1 MSAFT
6 KGMEEGATE
15 AKGVMEQVNKVGDN
29 LTGVMN
35 EMGAD
40 AAVQGEKAKAR
51 WGAATGKIMA
61 LQAAAKGKN
70 AEIWDKNN
78 KRYLDFVG
86 GYAVLNTGHLN
97 PRVVQRV
104 KKQLNDYS
112 HSCFAFAPHEN
123 AVQLCEEINKR
134 YPIKEKTKTFL
145 VNSGAEAVEN
155 AIKIARYATG
165 KEKIIA
171 FKGGFHGRTYLA
183 MGLTGKEMPYKEGF
197 GPFPKFISHVDY
209 PYHYR
214 NISDEQVIK
223 QVENTLSKKLNPKDV
238 AAIVIEIQLGEGGYI
253 PATEKFLKELRKI
266 TKKHNILLIFDEVQT
281 GFGRTGEM
289 FGANKINVE
298 PDMVTLAKGIGGGFP
313 LAAVVGRAEIMDSVH
328 DAGIGS
334 TFGASPISCAAAL
347 GVIDVF
353 DKDNLLE
360 KVNKQKVIMEKSLEN
375 MKENFE
381 FIGDVRGYGI
391 MKGVEIVDN
400 KNNKKPS
407 KELATKIINNSKKNG
422 LLLVSC
428 GKEGNVIRFMGP
440 LTTPLKQIKEAMEM
454 FNQALEKI

>member
-1 MSAFT
+1 MSIYPISVT
-6 KGMEEGATE
+6 VKSMPGQNMTTI
-15 AKGVMEQVNKVGDN
+15 KRNVP
-29 LTGVMN
+29 
-35 EMGAD
+35 
-40 AAVQGEKAKAR
+40 AA
-51 WGAATGKIMA
+51 WYPTMDSFI
-61 LQAAAKGKN
+61 AKGKN

-78 KRYLDFVG
+78 NRYLDFVG

-97 PRVVQRV
+97 PRVIQRV
-104 KKQLNDYS
+104 KKQLKDYS

-123 AVQLCEEINKR
+123 AVELCEEINKR
-134 YPIKEKTKTFL
+134 YPINKKTKTFL

-183 MGLTGKEMPYKEGF
+183 MGLTGKEKPYKEGF
-197 GPFPKFISHVDY
+197 GPFPKFITHVDY

-214 NISDEQVIK
+214 DISDEKVLK
-223 QVENTLSKKLNPKDV
+223 QIENTLLKKIDPNNV

-253 PATEKFLKELRKI
+253 PATENFLKQL
-266 TKKHNILLIFDEVQT
+266 KKVAKQHNILLIFDEVQT

-289 FGANKINVE
+289 FGADKINVE

-313 LAAVVGRAEIMDSVH
+313 LAAVVGKAEIMDSVH

-347 GVIDVF
+347 GVLDVF
-353 DKDNLLE
+353 DKDSLLE
-360 KVNKQKVIMEKSLEN
+360 KVNKQTKIMDKSLGN
-375 MKENFE
+375 IKENFD
-381 FIGDVRGYGI
+381 FVGDVRGYGI
-391 MKGVEIVDN
+391 MKGVEIVESKDN
-400 KNNKKPS
+400 KIPS
-407 KELATKIINNSKKNG
+407 KDLAMRIINNSKKNG
-422 LLLVSC
+422 LLLVNC

-440 LTTPLKQIKEAMEM
+440 LTTPLTQIREAMEM
-454 FNQALEKI
+454 FNQALEKV

>member
-1 MSAFT
+1 MT
-6 KGMEEGATE
+6 TIKRN
-15 AKGVMEQVNKVGDN
+15 VP
-29 LTGVMN
+29 
-35 EMGAD
+35 
-40 AAVQGEKAKAR
+40 AA
-51 WGAATGKIMA
+51 WYPTMDSFI
-61 LQAAAKGKN
+61 AKGKN

-78 KRYLDFVG
+78 NRYLDFVG

-97 PRVVQRV
+97 PRVIQRV

-123 AVQLCEEINKR
+123 AVELCEEINKR
-134 YPIKEKTKTFL
+134 YPINKKTKTFL

-183 MGLTGKEMPYKEGF
+183 MGLTGKEKPYKEGF
-197 GPFPKFISHVDY
+197 GPFPKFITHVDY

-214 NISDEQVIK
+214 DISDEKVLK
-223 QVENTLSKKLNPKDV
+223 QIENTLLKKIDPNNV

-253 PATEKFLKELRKI
+253 PATENFLKQLKKI
-266 TKKHNILLIFDEVQT
+266 AEQNNILLIFDEVQT

-289 FGANKINVE
+289 FGSDKINVE

-313 LAAVVGRAEIMDSVH
+313 LAAVVGKAEIMDSVH

-347 GVIDVF
+347 GVLDVF

-360 KVNKQKVIMEKSLEN
+360 KVNKQTKIMDKSLGN
-375 MKENFE
+375 IKENFD
-381 FIGDVRGYGI
+381 FVGDVRGYGI
-391 MKGVEIVDN
+391 MKGVEIVENKDN
-400 KNNKKPS
+400 KIPS
-407 KELATKIINNSKKNG
+407 KDLAMRIINNSKKNG
-422 LLLVSC
+422 LLLVNC
-428 GKEGNVIRFMGP
+428 GKDGNVIRFMGP
-440 LTTPLKQIKEAMEM
+440 LTTPLTQIREAMEM
-454 FNQALEKI
+454 FNQALEKV

>member
-1 MSAFT
+1 MT
-6 KGMEEGATE
+6 TIKRN
-15 AKGVMEQVNKVGDN
+15 VP
-29 LTGVMN
+29 
-35 EMGAD
+35 
-40 AAVQGEKAKAR
+40 AA
-51 WGAATGKIMA
+51 WYPTMDSFI
-61 LQAAAKGKN
+61 AKGKN

-78 KRYLDFVG
+78 NRYLDFVG

-97 PRVVQRV
+97 PRVIQRV
-104 KKQLNDYS
+104 KKQLKDYS

-123 AVQLCEEINKR
+123 AVELCEEINKR
-134 YPIKEKTKTFL
+134 YPINKKTKTFL

-183 MGLTGKEMPYKEGF
+183 MGLTGKEKPYKEGF
-197 GPFPKFISHVDY
+197 GPFPKFITHVDY

-214 NISDEQVIK
+214 DISDEKVLK
-223 QVENTLSKKLNPKDV
+223 QIENTLLKKIDPNNV

-253 PATEKFLKELRKI
+253 PATENFLKQLKKI
-266 TKKHNILLIFDEVQT
+266 AEQNNILLIFDEVQT

-289 FGANKINVE
+289 FGSDKINVE

-313 LAAVVGRAEIMDSVH
+313 LAAVVGKAEIMDSVH

-347 GVIDVF
+347 GVLDVF
-353 DKDNLLE
+353 DKDSLLE
-360 KVNKQKVIMEKSLEN
+360 KVNKQTKIMDKSLGN
-375 MKENFE
+375 IKENFD
-381 FIGDVRGYGI
+381 FVGDVRGYGI
-391 MKGVEIVDN
+391 MKGVEIVENKDN
-400 KNNKKPS
+400 KIPS
-407 KELATKIINNSKKNG
+407 KDLAMRIINNSKKNG
-422 LLLVSC
+422 LLLVNC

-440 LTTPLKQIKEAMEM
+440 LTTPLTQIREAMEM
-454 FNQALEKI
+454 FNQALEKV

>member
-1 MSAFT
+1 MT
-6 KGMEEGATE
+6 TIKRN
-15 AKGVMEQVNKVGDN
+15 VP
-29 LTGVMN
+29 
-35 EMGAD
+35 
-40 AAVQGEKAKAR
+40 AA
-51 WGAATGKIMA
+51 WYPTMDSFI
-61 LQAAAKGKN
+61 AKGKN

-78 KRYLDFVG
+78 NRYLDFVG

-97 PRVVQRV
+97 PRVIQRV
-104 KKQLNDYS
+104 KKQLKDYS

-123 AVQLCEEINKR
+123 AVELCEEINKR
-134 YPIKEKTKTFL
+134 YPINKKTKTFL

-183 MGLTGKEMPYKEGF
+183 MGLTGKEKPYKEGF
-197 GPFPKFISHVDY
+197 GPFPKFITHVDY

-214 NISDEQVIK
+214 DISDEKVLK
-223 QVENTLSKKLNPKDV
+223 QIENTLLKKIDPNNV

-253 PATEKFLKELRKI
+253 PATENFLKQLKKI
-266 TKKHNILLIFDEVQT
+266 AEQNNILLIFDEVQT

-289 FGANKINVE
+289 FGSDKINVE

-313 LAAVVGRAEIMDSVH
+313 LAAVVGKAEIMDSVH

-347 GVIDVF
+347 GVLDVF

-360 KVNKQKVIMEKSLEN
+360 KVNKQTKIMDKSLGN
-375 MKENFE
+375 IKENFD
-381 FIGDVRGYGI
+381 FVGDVRGYGI
-391 MKGVEIVDN
+391 MKGVEIVENKDN
-400 KNNKKPS
+400 KIPS
-407 KELATKIINNSKKNG
+407 KDLAMRIINNSKKNG
-422 LLLVSC
+422 LLLVNC

-440 LTTPLKQIKEAMEM
+440 LTTPLTQIREAMDI
-454 FNQALEKI
+454 FNQALEKV

>member
-1 MSAFT
+1 MT
-6 KGMEEGATE
+6 TIKRN
-15 AKGVMEQVNKVGDN
+15 VP
-29 LTGVMN
+29 
-35 EMGAD
+35 
-40 AAVQGEKAKAR
+40 AA
-51 WGAATGKIMA
+51 WYPTMDSFI
-61 LQAAAKGKN
+61 AKGKN

-78 KRYLDFVG
+78 NRYLDFVG

-97 PRVVQRV
+97 PRVIQRV

-123 AVQLCEEINKR
+123 AVELCEEINKR
-134 YPIKEKTKTFL
+134 YPINKKTKTFL

-183 MGLTGKEMPYKEGF
+183 MGLTGKEKPYKEGF
-197 GPFPKFISHVDY
+197 GPFPKFITHVDY

-214 NISDEQVIK
+214 DISDEKVLK
-223 QVENTLSKKLNPKDV
+223 QIENTLLKKIDPNNV

-253 PATEKFLKELRKI
+253 PATENFLKQLKKI
-266 TKKHNILLIFDEVQT
+266 AEQNNILLIFDEVQT

-289 FGANKINVE
+289 FGSDKINVE

-313 LAAVVGRAEIMDSVH
+313 LAAVVGKAEIMDSVH

-347 GVIDVF
+347 GVLDVF

-360 KVNKQKVIMEKSLEN
+360 KVNKQTKIMDKSLGN
-375 MKENFE
+375 IKENFD
-381 FIGDVRGYGI
+381 FVGDVRGYGI
-391 MKGVEIVDN
+391 MKGVEIVENKDN
-400 KNNKKPS
+400 KIPS
-407 KELATKIINNSKKNG
+407 KDLAMRIINNSKKNG
-422 LLLVSC
+422 LLLVNC

-440 LTTPLKQIKEAMEM
+440 LTTPLTQIREAMEM
-454 FNQALEKI
+454 FNQALEKV

>member
-1 MSAFT
+1 MT
-6 KGMEEGATE
+6 TIKRN
-15 AKGVMEQVNKVGDN
+15 VP
-29 LTGVMN
+29 
-35 EMGAD
+35 
-40 AAVQGEKAKAR
+40 AA
-51 WGAATGKIMA
+51 WYPTMDSFI
-61 LQAAAKGKN
+61 AKGKN

-78 KRYLDFVG
+78 NRYLDFVG

-97 PRVVQRV
+97 PRVIQRV
-104 KKQLNDYS
+104 KKQLKDYS

-123 AVQLCEEINKR
+123 AVELCEEINKR
-134 YPIKEKTKTFL
+134 YPINKKTKTFL

-183 MGLTGKEMPYKEGF
+183 MGLTGKEKPYKEGF
-197 GPFPKFISHVDY
+197 GPFPKFITHVDY

-214 NISDEQVIK
+214 DISDEKVLK
-223 QVENTLSKKLNPKDV
+223 QIENTLLKKIDPNNV

-253 PATEKFLKELRKI
+253 PATENFLKQLKKI
-266 TKKHNILLIFDEVQT
+266 AEQNNILLIFDEVQT

-289 FGANKINVE
+289 FGSDKINVE

-313 LAAVVGRAEIMDSVH
+313 LAAVVGKAEIMDSVH

-347 GVIDVF
+347 GVLDVF
-353 DKDNLLE
+353 DKDSLLE
-360 KVNKQKVIMEKSLEN
+360 KVNKQTKIMDKSLGN
-375 MKENFE
+375 IKDNFD
-381 FIGDVRGYGI
+381 FVGDVRGYGI
-391 MKGVEIVDN
+391 MKGVEVVESKDN
-400 KNNKKPS
+400 KIPS
-407 KELATKIINNSKKNG
+407 KDLAMRIINNSKKNG
-422 LLLVSC
+422 LLLVNC

-440 LTTPLKQIKEAMEM
+440 LTTPLTQIREAMEM
-454 FNQALEKI
+454 FNQALEKV

>member
-1 MSAFT
+1 MSIYRISVTVKSMPGQNMSAIKKNVPTAWYPTMDSF
-6 KGMEEGATE
+6 
-15 AKGVMEQVNKVGDN
+15 
-29 LTGVMN
+29 
-35 EMGAD
+35 
-40 AAVQGEKAKAR
+40 
-51 WGAATGKIMA
+51 I
-61 LQAAAKGKN
+61 AKGKN

-78 KRYLDFVG
+78 NRYLDFVG

-123 AVQLCEEINKR
+123 AVELCEEINKR
-134 YPIKEKTKTFL
+134 YLFKKKTKTFL

-183 MGLTGKEMPYKEGF
+183 MGLTGKEKPYKEGF
-197 GPFPKFISHVDY
+197 GPFPKFITHVDY

-214 NISDEQVIK
+214 DISDEKVLK
-223 QVENTLSKKLNPKDV
+223 QIENTLLKKIDPNNV

-253 PATEKFLKELRKI
+253 PATENFLKQL
-266 TKKHNILLIFDEVQT
+266 KKVAKQHNILLIFDEVQT

-289 FGANKINVE
+289 FGADKINVE

-313 LAAVVGRAEIMDSVH
+313 LAAVVGKAEIMDSVH

-347 GVIDVF
+347 GVLDVF
-353 DKDNLLE
+353 DKDSLLE
-360 KVNKQKVIMEKSLEN
+360 KVNKQTKIMDKSLEKI
-375 MKENFE
+375 KENFD
-381 FIGDVRGYGI
+381 FVGDVRGYGI
-391 MKGVEIVDN
+391 MKGVEIVESKDN
-400 KNNKKPS
+400 KIPS
-407 KELATKIINNSKKNG
+407 KDLAMRIINNSKKNG
-422 LLLVSC
+422 LLLVNC

-440 LTTPLKQIKEAMEM
+440 LTTPLTQIREAMEM
-454 FNQALEKI
+454 FNQALEKV

>member
-1 MSAFT
+1 MSIYPISVT
-6 KGMEEGATE
+6 VKSMPGQNMTTI
-15 AKGVMEQVNKVGDN
+15 KRNVP
-29 LTGVMN
+29 
-35 EMGAD
+35 
-40 AAVQGEKAKAR
+40 AA
-51 WGAATGKIMA
+51 WYPTMDSFI
-61 LQAAAKGKN
+61 AKGKN

-78 KRYLDFVG
+78 NRYLDFVG

-97 PRVVQRV
+97 PRVIQRV
-104 KKQLNDYS
+104 KKQLKDYS

-123 AVQLCEEINKR
+123 AVELCEEINKR
-134 YPIKEKTKTFL
+134 YPINKKTKTFL

-183 MGLTGKEMPYKEGF
+183 MGLTGKEKPYKEGF
-197 GPFPKFISHVDY
+197 GPFPKFITHVDY

-214 NISDEQVIK
+214 DISDEKVLK
-223 QVENTLSKKLNPKDV
+223 QIENTLLKKIDPNNV

-253 PATEKFLKELRKI
+253 PATENFLKQLKKI
-266 TKKHNILLIFDEVQT
+266 AEQNNILLIFDEVQT

-289 FGANKINVE
+289 FGSDKINVE

-313 LAAVVGRAEIMDSVH
+313 LAAVVGKAEIMDSVH

-347 GVIDVF
+347 GVLDVF

-360 KVNKQKVIMEKSLEN
+360 KVNKQTKIMDKSLGN
-375 MKENFE
+375 IKENFD
-381 FIGDVRGYGI
+381 FVGDVRGYGI
-391 MKGVEIVDN
+391 MKGVEIVENKDN
-400 KNNKKPS
+400 KIPS
-407 KELATKIINNSKKNG
+407 KDLAMKIIDNSKKNG
-422 LLLVSC
+422 LLLVNC
-428 GKEGNVIRFMGP
+428 GKDGNVIRFMGP
-440 LTTPLKQIKEAMEM
+440 LTTPLTQIREAMEM
-454 FNQALEKI
+454 FNQALEKV

>member
-1 MSAFT
+1 MT
-6 KGMEEGATE
+6 TIKRN
-15 AKGVMEQVNKVGDN
+15 VP
-29 LTGVMN
+29 
-35 EMGAD
+35 
-40 AAVQGEKAKAR
+40 AA
-51 WGAATGKIMA
+51 WYPTMDSFI
-61 LQAAAKGKN
+61 AKGKN

-78 KRYLDFVG
+78 NRYLDFVG

-97 PRVVQRV
+97 PRVIQRV
-104 KKQLNDYS
+104 KKQLKDYS

-123 AVQLCEEINKR
+123 AVELCEEINKR
-134 YPIKEKTKTFL
+134 YPINKKTKTFL

-183 MGLTGKEMPYKEGF
+183 MGLTGKEKPYKEGF
-197 GPFPKFISHVDY
+197 GPFPKFITHVDY

-214 NISDEQVIK
+214 DISDEKVLK
-223 QVENTLSKKLNPKDV
+223 QIENTLLKKIDPNNV

-253 PATEKFLKELRKI
+253 PATENFLKQLKKI
-266 TKKHNILLIFDEVQT
+266 AKQNNILLIFDEVQT

-289 FGANKINVE
+289 FGADKINVE

-313 LAAVVGRAEIMDSVH
+313 LAAVVGKAEIMDSVH

-347 GVIDVF
+347 GVLDVF

-360 KVNKQKVIMEKSLEN
+360 KVNKQTKIMDKSLGN
-375 MKENFE
+375 IKENFD
-381 FIGDVRGYGI
+381 FVGDVRGYGI
-391 MKGVEIVDN
+391 MKGVEIVENKDN
-400 KNNKKPS
+400 KIPS
-407 KELATKIINNSKKNG
+407 KDLAMKIINNSKKNG
-422 LLLVSC
+422 LLLVNC

-440 LTTPLKQIKEAMEM
+440 LTTPLTQIREAMEM
-454 FNQALEKI
+454 FNQALEKV

>member
-1 MSAFT
+1 MT
-6 KGMEEGATE
+6 TIKRN
-15 AKGVMEQVNKVGDN
+15 VP
-29 LTGVMN
+29 
-35 EMGAD
+35 
-40 AAVQGEKAKAR
+40 AA
-51 WGAATGKIMA
+51 WYPTMDSFI
-61 LQAAAKGKN
+61 AKGKN

-78 KRYLDFVG
+78 NRYLDFVG

-97 PRVVQRV
+97 PRVIQRV
-104 KKQLNDYS
+104 KKQLKDYS

-123 AVQLCEEINKR
+123 AVELCEEINKR
-134 YPIKEKTKTFL
+134 YPINKKTKTFL

-183 MGLTGKEMPYKEGF
+183 MGLTGKEKPYKEGF
-197 GPFPKFISHVDY
+197 GPFPKFITHVDY

-214 NISDEQVIK
+214 DISDEKVLK
-223 QVENTLSKKLNPKDV
+223 QIENTLLKKIDPNNV

-253 PATEKFLKELRKI
+253 PATENFLKQL
-266 TKKHNILLIFDEVQT
+266 KKVAKQNNILLIFDEVQT

-289 FGANKINVE
+289 FGADKINVE

-313 LAAVVGRAEIMDSVH
+313 LAAVVGKAEIMDSVH

-347 GVIDVF
+347 GVLDVF
-353 DKDNLLE
+353 DKDSLLE
-360 KVNKQKVIMEKSLEN
+360 KVNKQTKIMDKSLGN
-375 MKENFE
+375 IKENFD
-381 FIGDVRGYGI
+381 FVGDVRGYGI
-391 MKGVEIVDN
+391 MKGVEIVENKDN
-400 KNNKKPS
+400 KIPS
-407 KELATKIINNSKKNG
+407 KDLAMRIINNSKKNG
-422 LLLVSC
+422 LLLVNC

-440 LTTPLKQIKEAMEM
+440 LTTPLTQIREAMEM
-454 FNQALEKI
+454 FNQALEKV

>member
-1 MSAFT
+1 MT
-6 KGMEEGATE
+6 TIKRN
-15 AKGVMEQVNKVGDN
+15 VP
-29 LTGVMN
+29 
-35 EMGAD
+35 
-40 AAVQGEKAKAR
+40 AA
-51 WGAATGKIMA
+51 WYPTMDSFI
-61 LQAAAKGKN
+61 AKGKN

-78 KRYLDFVG
+78 NRYLDFVG

-97 PRVVQRV
+97 PRVIQRV
-104 KKQLNDYS
+104 KKQLKDYS

-123 AVQLCEEINKR
+123 AVELCEEINKR
-134 YPIKEKTKTFL
+134 YPINKKTKTFL

-183 MGLTGKEMPYKEGF
+183 MGLTGKEKPYKEGF
-197 GPFPKFISHVDY
+197 GPFPKFITHVDY

-214 NISDEQVIK
+214 DISDEKVLK
-223 QVENTLSKKLNPKDV
+223 QIENTLLKKIDPNNV

-253 PATEKFLKELRKI
+253 PATENFLKQLKKI
-266 TKKHNILLIFDEVQT
+266 AEQNNILLIFDEVQT

-289 FGANKINVE
+289 FGSDKINVE

-313 LAAVVGRAEIMDSVH
+313 LAAVVGKAEIMDSVH

-347 GVIDVF
+347 GVLDVF

-360 KVNKQKVIMEKSLEN
+360 KVNKQTKIMDKSLGN
-375 MKENFE
+375 IKENFD
-381 FIGDVRGYGI
+381 FVGDVRGYGI
-391 MKGVEIVDN
+391 MKGVEIVENKDN
-400 KNNKKPS
+400 KIPS
-407 KELATKIINNSKKNG
+407 KDLAMRIINNSKKNG
-422 LLLVSC
+422 LLLVNC
-428 GKEGNVIRFMGP
+428 GKDGNVIRFMGP
-440 LTTPLKQIKEAMEM
+440 LTTPLTQIREAMEM
-454 FNQALEKI
+454 FNQALEKV

>member
-1 MSAFT
+1 MT
-6 KGMEEGATE
+6 TIKRN
-15 AKGVMEQVNKVGDN
+15 VP
-29 LTGVMN
+29 
-35 EMGAD
+35 
-40 AAVQGEKAKAR
+40 AA
-51 WGAATGKIMA
+51 WYPTMDSFI
-61 LQAAAKGKN
+61 AKGKN

-78 KRYLDFVG
+78 NRYLDFVG

-97 PRVVQRV
+97 PRVIQRV
-104 KKQLNDYS
+104 KKQLKDYS

-123 AVQLCEEINKR
+123 AVELCEEINKR
-134 YPIKEKTKTFL
+134 YPINKKTKTFL

-183 MGLTGKEMPYKEGF
+183 MGLTGKEKPYKEGF
-197 GPFPKFISHVDY
+197 GPFPKFITHVDY

-214 NISDEQVIK
+214 DISDEKVLK
-223 QVENTLSKKLNPKDV
+223 QIENTLLKKIDPNNV

-253 PATEKFLKELRKI
+253 PATENFLKQLKKI
-266 TKKHNILLIFDEVQT
+266 AEQNNILLIFDEVQT

-289 FGANKINVE
+289 FGSDKINVE

-313 LAAVVGRAEIMDSVH
+313 LAAVVGKAEIMDSVH

-347 GVIDVF
+347 GVLDVF
-353 DKDNLLE
+353 DKDSLLE
-360 KVNKQKVIMEKSLEN
+360 KVNKQTKIMDKSLGN
-375 MKENFE
+375 IKENFD
-381 FIGDVRGYGI
+381 FVGDVRGYGI
-391 MKGVEIVDN
+391 MKGVEIVESKDN
-400 KNNKKPS
+400 KIPS
-407 KELATKIINNSKKNG
+407 KDLAMRIINNSKKNG
-422 LLLVSC
+422 LLLVNC

-440 LTTPLKQIKEAMEM
+440 LTTPLTQIREAMEM
-454 FNQALEKI
+454 FNQALEKV

>member
-1 MSAFT
+1 MT
-6 KGMEEGATE
+6 TIKRN
-15 AKGVMEQVNKVGDN
+15 VP
-29 LTGVMN
+29 
-35 EMGAD
+35 
-40 AAVQGEKAKAR
+40 AA
-51 WGAATGKIMA
+51 WYPTMDSFI
-61 LQAAAKGKN
+61 AKGKN

-78 KRYLDFVG
+78 NRYLDFVG

-97 PRVVQRV
+97 PRVIQRV
-104 KKQLNDYS
+104 KKQLKDYS

-123 AVQLCEEINKR
+123 AVELCEEINKR
-134 YPIKEKTKTFL
+134 YPINKKTKTFL

-183 MGLTGKEMPYKEGF
+183 MGLTGKEKPYKEGF
-197 GPFPKFISHVDY
+197 GPFPKFITHVDY

-214 NISDEQVIK
+214 DISDEKVLK
-223 QVENTLSKKLNPKDV
+223 QIENTLLKKIDPDNV

-253 PATEKFLKELRKI
+253 PATKNFLKQLKKI
-266 TKKHNILLIFDEVQT
+266 AEQNNILLIFDEVQT

-289 FGANKINVE
+289 FGSDKINVE

-313 LAAVVGRAEIMDSVH
+313 LAAVVGKAEIMDSVH

-347 GVIDVF
+347 GVLDVF
-353 DKDNLLE
+353 DKDSLLE
-360 KVNKQKVIMEKSLEN
+360 KVNKQTKIMDKSLGN
-375 MKENFE
+375 IKDNFD
-381 FIGDVRGYGI
+381 FVGDVRGYGI
-391 MKGVEIVDN
+391 MKGVEIVESKDN
-400 KNNKKPS
+400 KIPS
-407 KELATKIINNSKKNG
+407 KDLAMRIINNSKKNG
-422 LLLVSC
+422 LLLVNC

-440 LTTPLKQIKEAMEM
+440 LTTPLTQIREAMEM
-454 FNQALEKI
+454 FNQALEKV

>member
-1 MSAFT
+1 MT
-6 KGMEEGATE
+6 TIKRN
-15 AKGVMEQVNKVGDN
+15 VP
-29 LTGVMN
+29 
-35 EMGAD
+35 
-40 AAVQGEKAKAR
+40 AA
-51 WGAATGKIMA
+51 WYPTMDSFI
-61 LQAAAKGKN
+61 AKGKN

-78 KRYLDFVG
+78 NRYLDFVG

-97 PRVVQRV
+97 PRVIQRV
-104 KKQLNDYS
+104 KKQLKDYS

-123 AVQLCEEINKR
+123 AVELCEEINKR
-134 YPIKEKTKTFL
+134 YPINKKTKTFL

-183 MGLTGKEMPYKEGF
+183 MGLTGKEKPYKEGF
-197 GPFPKFISHVDY
+197 GPFPKFITHVDY

-214 NISDEQVIK
+214 DISDEKVLK
-223 QVENTLSKKLNPKDV
+223 QIENTLLKKIDPNNV

-253 PATEKFLKELRKI
+253 PATENFLKQL
-266 TKKHNILLIFDEVQT
+266 KKVAKQHNILLIFDEVQT

-289 FGANKINVE
+289 FGADKINVE

-313 LAAVVGRAEIMDSVH
+313 LAAVVGKAEIMDSVH

-347 GVIDVF
+347 GVLDVF
-353 DKDNLLE
+353 DKDSLLE
-360 KVNKQKVIMEKSLEN
+360 KVNKQTKIMDKCLGN
-375 MKENFE
+375 IKENFD
-381 FIGDVRGYGI
+381 FVGDVRGYGI
-391 MKGVEIVDN
+391 MKGVEIVESKDN
-400 KNNKKPS
+400 KIPS
-407 KELATKIINNSKKNG
+407 KDLAMRIINNSKKNG
-422 LLLVSC
+422 LLLVNC

-440 LTTPLKQIKEAMEM
+440 LTTPLTQIREAMEM
-454 FNQALEKI
+454 FNQALEKV

>member
-1 MSAFT
+1 MT
-6 KGMEEGATE
+6 TIKRN
-15 AKGVMEQVNKVGDN
+15 VP
-29 LTGVMN
+29 
-35 EMGAD
+35 
-40 AAVQGEKAKAR
+40 AA
-51 WGAATGKIMA
+51 WYPTMDSFI
-61 LQAAAKGKN
+61 AKGKN

-78 KRYLDFVG
+78 NRYLDFVG

-97 PRVVQRV
+97 PRVIQRV
-104 KKQLNDYS
+104 KKQLKDYS

-123 AVQLCEEINKR
+123 AVELCEEINKR
-134 YPIKEKTKTFL
+134 YPINKKTKTFL

-183 MGLTGKEMPYKEGF
+183 MGLTGKEKPYKEGF
-197 GPFPKFISHVDY
+197 GPFPKFITHVDY

-214 NISDEQVIK
+214 DISDEKVLK
-223 QVENTLSKKLNPKDV
+223 QIENTLLKKIDPNNV

-253 PATEKFLKELRKI
+253 PATENFLKQLKKI
-266 TKKHNILLIFDEVQT
+266 AEQNNILLIFDEVQT

-289 FGANKINVE
+289 FGSDKINVE

-313 LAAVVGRAEIMDSVH
+313 LAAVVGKAEIMDSVH

-347 GVIDVF
+347 GVLDVF
-353 DKDNLLE
+353 DKYSLLE
-360 KVNKQKVIMEKSLEN
+360 KVNKQTKIMDKSLGN
-375 MKENFE
+375 IKENFD
-381 FIGDVRGYGI
+381 FVGDVRGYGI
-391 MKGVEIVDN
+391 MKGVEIVESKDN
-400 KNNKKPS
+400 KIPS
-407 KELATKIINNSKKNG
+407 KDLAMRIIDKSKKNG
-422 LLLVSC
+422 LLLVNC

-440 LTTPLKQIKEAMEM
+440 LTTPLTQIREAMEM
-454 FNQALEKI
+454 FNQALEKV